1 MDVCISEMPWS
12 EAIKEEVVMHVIC
25 SGQYNFF
32 SVCEV
37 INPISKMAALG
48 RSRIHLHSILGSSL
62 VQCKHTLFNL
72 EIFSQNSND

>member
-1 MDVCISEMPWS
+1 
-12 EAIKEEVVMHVIC
+12 MHVIC

-48 RSRIHLHSILGSSL
+48 RSRIHLHSIPGSSL
-62 VQCKHTLFNL
+62 VQCKHTCYSTWKYFHRIQMNKIAFVSIRLL
-72 EIFSQNSND
+72 QSHIPNS